1 MARTRKTLAEE
12 LAELANPAPQRG
24 EAARQRGAL
33 APRPPPTRRR
43 QLTAAAARP
52 PPPAEIDPE
61 AEDVFGA
68 GPRLEA
74 SDDELLDMARPA
86 RGAPR
91 RNAALEGREYAGRRT
106 SRAAFFGGGA
116 DAGASGGSGEE
127 EDDDEA
133 AGASSSDDEPRGA
146 GGEAGGSS
154 QEEGGSGRAGD
165 AGAGTGSDGAAAA
178 AAAGGA
184 DAALER
190 EYAELRVAEAEA
202 AAGLRERAARERRKA
217 AAVRAQR
224 EVWARALEARIVLQ
238 RALAGAN
245 RLPRG
250 RSAAAARAADPELAA
265 GLAGVAADAAGLLG
279 DLLAVLRALGD
290 ANPAVGAAAAAAGG
304 GAAPR
309 KRRRAAE
316 PGPGAPPAALWAAL
330 DAAYADLAPFRD
342 ASLDRWHRKAV
353 LAGADTGG
361 AGGGAALKALN
372 QSVSAQVAAL
382 MRAAGRLAARATL
395 PRRRHAVLCALDGDD
410 GGAEEEVRLAGLG
423 GVCAVGWRE
432 GECRVFHLRTRNL
445 EILCGAG
452 GAGATGP
459 AHAPP
464 RRRSLMAPPRLS
476 LVLYRRASPHLT
488 PPPPFPTAG
497 RPPAGG
503 RRPRGRQIAGRRARS
518 RRRGARPRDFRRR
531 RVLPDPPT
539 RVPGVARRGGR
550 RRARGG
556 AQAASHGRPPRLQG
570 AQAPLSRP
578 READQLRR
586 ARGAC
591 RAAIRGKRL
600 RQPLRRLMEAA
611 L

>member
-1 MARTRKTLAEE
+1 VSPRASAVHSRPGRR
-12 LAELANPAPQRG
+12 PI
-24 EAARQRGAL
+24 AAVNS
-33 APRPPPTRRR
+33 PP
-43 QLTAAAARP
+43 P

-61 AEDVFGA
+61 ADDVFGA

-86 RGAPR
+86 RGAAR

-106 SRAAFFGGGA
+106 SRAAFFGGA

-127 EDDDEA
+127 EYEDDGEDT
-133 AGASSSDDEPRGA
+133 GASSSDDEPRGA
-146 GGEAGGSS
+146 GGEAGSS
-154 QEEGGSGRAGD
+154 SEEEGGSDSDGD
-165 AGAGTGSDGAAAA
+165 AGAGTGSDEDAAAA
-178 AAAGGA
+178 AADDA

-290 ANPAVGAAAAAAGG
+290 ANPAVGAAAAAAD

-316 PGPGAPPAALWAAL
+316 PAAGAPPAALWATL

-353 LAGADTGG
+353 LAGAGAGGGG
-361 AGGGAALKALN
+361 AGAGAALKALN

-382 MRAAGRLAARATL
+382 MRDAGRLAARATL

-410 GGAEEEVRLAGLG
+410 GGAEEQVRSGLG
-423 GVCAVGWRE
+423 RDWVCACVCCWVEGGG
-432 GECRVFHLRTRNL
+432 GECRVFHLRTINL
-445 EILCGAG
+445 EILCSVG
-452 GAGATGP
+452 GGGATGP
-459 AHAPP
+459 ARAPP
-464 RRRSLMAPPRLS
+464 RRRSLMALLRLS
-476 LVLYRRASPHLT
+476 LELYRRAFYHPT
-488 PPPPFPTAG
+488 PPPPSRTAG

-518 RRRGARPRDFRRR
+518 RRRGARPRDLRRR
-531 RVLPDPPT
+531 RVLPDPPP
-539 RVPGVARRGGR
+539 RVPGVARRVRR

-556 AQAASHGRPPRLQG
+556 AQAAPRG
-570 AQAPLSRP
+570 
-578 READQLRR
+578 
-586 ARGAC
+586 
-591 RAAIRGKRL
+591 
-600 RQPLRRLMEAA
+600 
-611 L
+611 